1 MWLMGKGATSHEGDI
16 LQNQFGLANWGKL
29 SVPNSHQH
37 LQEKGPAMSLF
48 STILEK
54 LGFNRPIPQAA
65 PSPQP
70 APTPH
75 IAGRRPLL

>member
-1 MWLMGKGATSHEGDI
+1 
-16 LQNQFGLANWGKL
+16 
-29 SVPNSHQH
+29 
-37 LQEKGPAMSLF
+37 MSLF

-54 LGFNRPIPQAA
+54 LGFNRPASQAA
-65 PSPQP
+65 PSPHP